1 MVDMR
6 RFRPSIVKMMFFG
19 LIFFISCGRD
29 ISRDLLS
36 DIESYIDSRPDS
48 ALAAIRQIDTT
59 ALHGRAVKAKYSLLH
74 AIALDKNY
82 IDTADTRVVQPAV
95 DYYDRHGSPEQ
106 RLNAYMYLGTEQYN
120 AGRYNQA
127 IVSFSHAAEFAEKV
141 DDQNLRGILYS
152 RMADTFTATKEYTPA
167 ASYIGKSLDCFRKCG
182 RKDQERLVRKKEAI
196 NLVQRREWD
205 KADSCFC
212 SLLAD
217 KELGT
222 GLRRKIEMSYGM
234 FLLNYSGLR
243 DSLAYVTIT
252 KALMEGEELSDASE
266 LAAFAYLSD
275 MAGEKGVADSLWRIA
290 ETSDGF
296 DPFEYHYWKHRDLR
310 LHKDYQG
317 SYSSLWKAVQARDSM
332 NNRVSRHSATE
343 SQRAFVE
350 RNLINR
356 AYKIKTQKLQVII
369 SLLSCIILFMLLLVT
384 GFVHQRKRQKMSD
397 EQERM
402 ASAIESL
409 KTQLKD
415 MKNLAGR
422 TKFVFLSEIY
432 ESAYRNISSETSG
445 NSPFEE
451 ALRTKIGDLQTDKK
465 AQINFEKML
474 DKEMNNVMTRFR
486 KKCPGLTE
494 SEYKMASYY
503 FAGFDNITV
512 MVIMRI
518 SSRDNVR
525 TKKKRLKEKIDS
537 FGKDGEE
544 FANLI

>member
-1 MVDMR
+1 
-6 RFRPSIVKMMFFG
+6 
-19 LIFFISCGRD
+19 
-29 ISRDLLS
+29 
-36 DIESYIDSRPDS
+36 
-48 ALAAIRQIDTT
+48 
-59 ALHGRAVKAKYSLLH
+59 
-74 AIALDKNY
+74 
-82 IDTADTRVVQPAV
+82 
-95 DYYDRHGSPEQ
+95 
-106 RLNAYMYLGTEQYN
+106 
-120 AGRYNQA
+120 
-127 IVSFSHAAEFAEKV
+127 
-141 DDQNLRGILYS
+141 
-152 RMADTFTATKEYTPA
+152 
-167 ASYIGKSLDCFRKCG
+167 
-182 RKDQERLVRKKEAI
+182 
-196 NLVQRREWD
+196 
-205 KADSCFC
+205 
-212 SLLAD
+212 
-217 KELGT
+217 
-222 GLRRKIEMSYGM
+222 
-234 FLLNYSGLR
+234 
-243 DSLAYVTIT
+243 
-252 KALMEGEELSDASE
+252 
-266 LAAFAYLSD
+266 
-275 MAGEKGVADSLWRIA
+275 
-290 ETSDGF
+290 
-296 DPFEYHYWKHRDLR
+296 
-310 LHKDYQG
+310 
-317 SYSSLWKAVQARDSM
+317 
-332 NNRVSRHSATE
+332 
-343 SQRAFVE
+343 
-350 RNLINR
+350 
-356 AYKIKTQKLQVII
+356 
-369 SLLSCIILFMLLLVT
+369 
-384 GFVHQRKRQKMSD
+384 MSD